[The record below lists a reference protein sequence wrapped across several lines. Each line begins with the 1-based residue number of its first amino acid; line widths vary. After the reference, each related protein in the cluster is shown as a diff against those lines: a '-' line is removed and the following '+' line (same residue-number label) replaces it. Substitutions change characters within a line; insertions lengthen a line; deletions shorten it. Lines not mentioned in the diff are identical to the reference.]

1 VTAFVARAPGKVFL
15 TGEYV
20 VLRGAPA
27 LVAAVDRYVT
37 IRLEVGPGALAIES
51 VAEDRRESVTEAE
64 LARVGTGDV
73 GAVLAALRTVGFVGG
88 RLTVDSRDGLL
99 AGRKLGLGRSAAT
112 LAAATAVLLAAGG
125 ERARPRVRAA
135 ALAANADFQDGHGSG
150 GDVAASVHGGV
161 VEVRREKGEL
171 VVSPVT
177 LPDELQLVVGWTG
190 ESAPTVPLVARFATA
205 ESSPTLSELGTIAEA
220 AAAAAS
226 AGDADALCAA
236 VAGSAVLLARLGEE
250 LGLPIVTPALRR
262 LVDVAARVGA
272 AAKPSGA
279 GAGDCGIALVRSSQ
293 DAQRLHAAWQKAGIT
308 PLPVMLAT
316 EGVTV
321 E

>member
-1 VTAFVARAPGKVFL
+1 VSTLVARAPGKVFL

-27 LVAAVDRYVT
+27 LVAAVDCYVT
-37 IRLEVGPGALAIES
+37 VRLEVGPGALEIES
-51 VAEDRRESVTEAE
+51 LAEHRHERIDEAA
-64 LARVGTGDV
+64 LARVAEGDV
-73 GAVLAALRTVGFVGG
+73 GVVLAALRTVGFVGG

-112 LAAATAVLLAAGG
+112 LAATTAVLLAAGG
-125 ERARPRVRAA
+125 ERARSRVRAA
-135 ALAANADFQDGHGSG
+135 ALAANVDFQDGHGSG

-161 VEVRREKGEL
+161 VEVRRVRGEL
-171 VVSPVT
+171 VVSPIT
-177 LPDELQLVVGWTG
+177 LPEELQLVVGWTG

-205 ESSPTLSELGTIAEA
+205 ESSPTLSELGTVAEA

-226 AGDADALCAA
+226 GGDADALCAA
-236 VAGSAVLLARLGEE
+236 VERSAALLARLGEE
-250 LGLPIVTPALRR
+250 LGLPIVTPALRT
-262 LVDVAARVGA
+262 LVEVATDVGA
-272 AAKPSGA
+272 VAKPSGA

-293 DAQRLHAAWQKAGIT
+293 EADALRAAWQKAGIT
-308 PLPVMLAT
+308 PLPAALAT